1 MVRKVPKPIMQARR
15 TILTKGTREAKRKNR
30 EPLITFIGPNHYSYI
45 SLLCDKTKQQNTLFL
60 SCIIRVTFFGK
71 MSQNDLLY
79 RQAQWYTAIQS
90 QQ

>member
-1 MVRKVPKPIMQARR
+1 MVRKVPKPIMQAR
-15 TILTKGTREAKRKNR
+15 TTQKVQENRKKR